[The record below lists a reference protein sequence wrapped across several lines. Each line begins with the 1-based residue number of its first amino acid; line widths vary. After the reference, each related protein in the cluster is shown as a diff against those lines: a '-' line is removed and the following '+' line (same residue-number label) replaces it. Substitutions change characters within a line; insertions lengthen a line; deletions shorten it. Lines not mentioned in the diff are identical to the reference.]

1 MNITDNQVLNRVWK
15 RLIPGAISLLFAA
28 GCSTIVNQGRYS
40 AQKAADGANIE
51 RSMDP
56 WVWGNAAF
64 AVFPPVA
71 VLGFGIDAF
80 SGNWYRYYDSGLPP
94 PSAQP
99 PPGRPLEQQPQR
111 PQTTNPNSSSSLL
124 DSILNERGK

>member
-1 MNITDNQVLNRVWK
+1 MNITNNQVLNRVWT
-15 RLIPGAISLLFAA
+15 RLIPVAISLLFAT
-28 GCSTIVNQGRYS
+28 GCSTIVNHGRYA
-40 AQKAADGANIE
+40 AQKTADGAIIE

-64 AVFPPVA
+64 VVFPPVA

-94 PSAQP
+94 PSAP
-99 PPGRPLEQQPQR
+99 PPLWRPSEQQPKQ
-111 PQTTNPNSSSSLL
+111 PQTTDPNTSPSLL
-124 DSILNERGK
+124 DSILKEQGQ